1 MTVQP
6 VDTEQF
12 LLSLN
17 AAWKNLGLYSPAHPA
32 TTTALQR
39 LQETL
44 TKMLGGGERITL
56 GILHDTLVVEG
67 TPFTAKPDLA
77 QKLVTRL
84 QQAEIQGVSFLKGC
98 TLEELRHFV
107 EALARDIKGV
117 EIEQDLKNQGSTHVV
132 LVGVEE
138 EQPEKARPE
147 EVAPKQEEVV
157 DLQQEEAMNLEE
169 AGVIYSRALQ
179 TIRNVFQ
186 DVRLGKV
193 PSLSEVQQ
201 AVEEIVGGI
210 LKGKH
215 SLMALTMIK
224 SYDEYLF
231 NHSVNVGT
239 LAMALGESLELDG
252 ATLRELGLGGLLHDL
267 GKIRVPE
274 EVTKKPGKLTEDE
287 WVLMK
292 GHPDEG
298 VRLLKEMGVTS
309 KIALHVVRE
318 HHVRQDRTGYPTLA
332 SDEQVHPYS
341 MLITVA
347 DSYDALTTVRP
358 YQKGF
363 EPNEAITLMKTLS
376 GSSFDPSVLE
386 RFIEMLGIYPPGTA
400 VRLTTTEIAVV
411 TRPRPEDIA
420 RPWVRIVL
428 DPEGNLVD
436 GPEVSLMEWDTK
448 AEDFTR
454 SIVVAV
460 DPVVYGIDIAK
471 VMQGKSLKPGG

>member
-32 TTTALQR
+32 TTTALKR
-39 LQETL
+39 LEETL
-44 TKMLGGGERITL
+44 TKMLGKGERITL
-56 GILHDTLVVEG
+56 GVLHDTLVVEG

-84 QQAEIQGVSFLKGC
+84 QQAEIQGVSFLRGC
-98 TLEELRHFV
+98 SLEELRHFV
-107 EALARDIKGV
+107 AILARDTKGV
-117 EIEQDLKNQGSTHVV
+117 EIEQDLKNQGSTHIV

-138 EQPEKARPE
+138 EQPEKARTE
-147 EVAPKQEEVV
+147 EVAPKQDVV

-186 DVRLGKV
+186 DVRLGKI
-193 PSLSEVQQ
+193 PSLGEVQQ

-239 LAMALGESLELDG
+239 LAMALGESMGLDG
-252 ATLRELGLGGLLHDL
+252 TDLRELGLGGLLHDL

-274 EVTKKPGKLTEDE
+274 EVTKKPGKLTEEE

-292 GHPDEG
+292 KHPDDG
-298 VRLLKEMGVTS
+298 VGLLKQMGVTS

-318 HHVRQDRTGYPTLA
+318 HHIRHDRKGYPTV
-332 SDEQVHPYS
+332 SPDEKIHPYS

-376 GSSFDPSVLE
+376 GASFDPPVLE
-386 RFIEMLGIYPPGTA
+386 RFVEMLGIYPPGTT
-400 VRLTTTEIAVV
+400 VRLTTREIAVV

-428 DPEGNLVD
+428 DSEGNFVD
-436 GPEVSLMEWDTK
+436 GPEVSLMEWDAK

-460 DPVVYGIDIAK
+460 DPVVHGIDIAK
-471 VMQGKSLKPGG
+471 VMQGKSLRPGG